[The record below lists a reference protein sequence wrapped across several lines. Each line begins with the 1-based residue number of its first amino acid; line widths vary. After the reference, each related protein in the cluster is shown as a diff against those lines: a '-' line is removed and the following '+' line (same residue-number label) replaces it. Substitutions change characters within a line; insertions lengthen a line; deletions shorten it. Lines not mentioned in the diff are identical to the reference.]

1 VAPKTPNLVIL
12 RLQDCEAKPTSPGDD
27 RSGASQNSGISGHHQ
42 DNDERECSDQ
52 VLKKDGTAKRRTEN
66 DLAAAA
72 FFSRMCL
79 FDP

>member
-1 VAPKTPNLVIL
+1 VKPNQHPHETIVPVHRKIAGSA
-12 RLQDCEAKPTSPGDD
+12 E
-27 RSGASQNSGISGHHQ
+27 HHQ

-52 VLKKDGTAKRRTEN
+52 VVKKDGTAKRRTEN